1 MGSLC
6 ARTHFICG
14 ILRISGQAAS
24 IPALPHLIRD
34 GYCSQV
40 GWRRGYSSCNIHCNH
55 TPVDSSE
62 RLSSDRVYGVTV
74 GYVSDLEG
82 AVAHWDAYLSQSK
95 VLLLMDRPDENGR
108 RRLVLRDNCH
118 FVFGG
123 DVCDHGSGDI
133 QILREL
139 VDLKERYPSRVH
151 LIIGEYSSALH
162 QCFITIDDHP
172 AVFIGYLH
180 RDR

>member
-1 MGSLC
+1 MRLAVVGSLC

-24 IPALPHLIRD
+24 IPALPHLIKG
-34 GYCSQV
+34 GYCSQ
-40 GWRRGYSSCNIHCNH
+40 GWWRRGFSSFNSNCNH

-62 RLSSDRVYGVTV
+62 HLSIDRVYGVTV

-82 AVAHWDAYLSQSK
+82 AIAHWDAYLSQSK
-95 VLLLMDRPDENGR
+95 VLLLLDRPDEKGR
-108 RRLVLRDNCH
+108 RVVLRDNCH

-151 LIIGEYSSALH
+151 LILGEYSCS
-162 QCFITIDDHP
+162 CIYIDDYP
-172 AVFIGYLH
+172 AVYNGYLH
-180 RDR
+180 RCR

>member
-1 MGSLC
+1 MRLAVVGSLC

-24 IPALPHLIRD
+24 IPALPHLLIR
-34 GYCSQV
+34 G
-40 GWRRGYSSCNIHCNH
+40 GYSSQGGWHRRAYSYSCNRQQERSSNH
-55 TPVDSSE
+55 TPVDSSGH
-62 RLSSDRVYGVTV
+62 LSSNRSFGVTV

-95 VLLLMDRPDENGR
+95 VLLLLHQPDEKGR
-108 RRLVLRDNCH
+108 RVVLRDDCH

-133 QILREL
+133 QILRDL

-151 LIIGEYSSALH
+151 LIIGEYSCSYA
-162 QCFITIDDHP
+162 
-172 AVFIGYLH
+172 
-180 RDR
+180 